1 MECFIS
7 KRLLTI
13 VVLIVAACI
22 VLWFC
27 SFGKAYGPYSVLG
40 LAVNSDLD
48 IPVFLEGSHKLE
60 PAAEKRPALYLNVS
74 DTQRIPLERVK
85 LPADV
90 MINASDI
97 YISVLT
103 MPRNHP
109 TRFATHL
116 FTWMQTVN
124 PSQVRIITEVSEDE
138 MINGAKQMGYHVVPS
153 GCHDTGDH
161 DTLVMCC
168 KSGRQFE
175 EYYHARR
182 AGEKYKWYCHAD
194 DDIYVN
200 IVGLTKMLQSYNP
213 KEKVYLGQWYWL
225 EKYFFHTPRVI
236 HLAPGLLS
244 FPERKRNNFRYSSGN
259 TYCISDPLMMELEK
273 YLSGKNYVQSCKKAL
288 VSMDDVLVGVV
299 IDGILGYDLIEPQNL
314 RTELDDYLE
323 FSANDLKQAS
333 TVALGHVI
341 VPMAK
346 FANNDKTRLLS
357 YHCFIY
363 PEVSWCAMG

>member
-1 MECFIS
+1 MA
-7 KRLLTI
+7 TG
-13 VVLIVAACI
+13 I
-22 VLWFC
+22 VLWLY
-27 SFGKAYGPYSVLG
+27 SFGGMYGLPWPDLQTVG
-40 LAVNSDLD
+40 LYVSSNLD
-48 IPVFLEGSHKLE
+48 IAAVLEGSHKQEQAPDTKASL
-60 PAAEKRPALYLNVS
+60 LYLNVS

-90 MINASDI
+90 NASDI

-124 PSQVRIITEVSEDE
+124 PDQVRIITEASDDE
-138 MINGAKQMGYHVVPS
+138 FINGAKKMGYHVVPS
-153 GCHDTGDH
+153 GCHDIGDH
-161 DTLVMCC
+161 NALVMCC

-175 EYYHARR
+175 EYYRARR

-213 KEKVYLGQWYWL
+213 KDKVYLGQWHYL
-225 EKYFFHTPRVI
+225 QKYFFHTPRVI

-244 FPERKRNNFRYSSGN
+244 FPERKRDNFRYSSGN

-273 YLSGKNYVQSCKKAL
+273 YLSGNDYVESCKKAQ

-299 IDGILGYDLIEPQNL
+299 IDGILGYDLIEPRNF
-314 RTELDDYLE
+314 RTELDSYGE
-323 FSANDLKQAS
+323 FSVDDLKQAS
-333 TVALGHVI
+333 TVALGRVI
-341 VPMAK
+341 VPKTK
-346 FANNDKTRLLS
+346 FGNHDNTRLLS